1 MRVPSSLIAPR
12 QLPFADLL
20 NLSEASHFPCIGALT
35 FFSWAAITK
44 SKRVRRRF
52 FQSVWYKS
60 DRLGII
66 LNVGIG
72 DAESQ
77 SHVGYS
83 CAQEG
88 AQKEVLGYDDS
99 QAAR

>member
-1 MRVPSSLIAPR
+1 MRGPNSFIAPR
-12 QLPFADLL
+12 QLPFADLP
-20 NLSEASHFPCIGALT
+20 NLIARQHFPCIGALT
-35 FFSWAAITK
+35 FFTRADITK

-83 CAQEG
+83 CAQKG

-99 QAAR
+99 